1 MEQVKNFRVLVGLC
15 LVVVLLF
22 GLPGI
27 GQAQTNKGSISG
39 VVFDSQGAT
48 VPNAEVKVV
57 NKDTGETASTQS
69 DDSGR
74 FRLNLLTIG
83 RYRVEIAKGGFRK
96 VVLDGV
102 TVDSAQDHGLGNVNL
117 EVGDVSTTIE
127 VSAATPL
134 VDVTEAQ
141 ISTSF
146 PVATLTSLP
155 SILANQGLDNLA
167 TYVPGVSSSRQLGF
181 SNSNGGGGFAVEGL
195 RGRNNDQQ
203 IDGQYNNDNSV
214 GGPGLFL
221 SDSQFVQ
228 EYQITTNNMSAEYGR
243 NSGSVINILTKS
255 GSNKVHGSIYGTEGN
270 AGFDTLYATDKEFNG
285 LTQVPHYNDAFAGA
299 TVGGPMIKDKLFYF
313 GGFNTEII
321 HQTNVDSSGS
331 LTPTPAGITTLEGCY
346 PYTDPSTKLPGI
358 APAMQVLTKYGP
370 FGVLGGNPTPIG
382 VTTGQFQNPTV
393 PNGTITDPDTGVVT
407 PVCNYEES
415 GVQRTLP
422 TGSHQYNFMYKMDFN
437 TAKNRFYGRYI
448 YNYANFFNADP
459 FGTAAA
465 GYPTNEPGRAQQYG
479 FSWVRTITDRQTN
492 EFRASYGRE
501 NFGFGGNSIGNTVP
515 TAAGITDA
523 LTHVSIGGG
532 NLAFGPATNAPQG
545 RIVNSYQFQD
555 NWSYVRGRH
564 ALKAGINYTYQRSPN
579 FFLPNVNGSYTYAS
593 YATMAQNVAKSIS
606 ATDGNPILDFREHD
620 SFLYVQDDFK
630 LKSNFTLNLGLT
642 WSYYG
647 QPANLFHDKTT
658 KQQASSQPFWDPTLP
673 TSITTFP
680 STPAPKAS
688 FGPNIGFAWTPGSRD
703 GILGKALGNNKTTI
717 RGGYR
722 YAYDPPYYNIYLNI
736 ASAAPNAL
744 AQTVTPKSFGGALP
758 SIPTSPFGPTVRGSL
773 SDNNVLVFGVKD
785 PRTFNETKIT
795 PDFGPQKT
803 SRWSLGFQ
811 RELSSA
817 AAFEMRYVGNHAT
830 NLFQSIDANPFI
842 AGIAADFPSL
852 IPAGITP
859 CTTPAPGVPSAL
871 GRVNCNEGVIRERTN
886 SAYSDYNAVEIELRT
901 QNLWRQLTMRANYT
915 FSKATDNAD
924 EIFGTFGAGSAD
936 PFSQN
941 PLDFKGGEHGLSGL
955 DFPHQFN
962 LLITEDLPFFRG
974 QHGIVGHLAGGWAVS
989 AGYHWASGQTYTPA
1003 QISLAQGSG
1012 SPYLDVAFGSAF
1024 GGWGAGDNAIRPFI
1038 GSTSAPVTQVGIFAA
1053 DACQNFGSL
1062 SVPTDPTSP
1071 LVGPGCALVP
1081 TQLISLNAINQG
1093 DGSGTPV
1100 TKNSVRYIAN
1110 GLQANQVFGSPFGNA
1125 ARNSLRSA
1133 NINNVDMSIFK
1144 NFKFWERTT
1153 VQLHLDATNVF
1164 NHTQPNNVD
1173 PYIDDAG
1180 IHSFE
1185 TGFGNPKLFPSGTA
1199 TSNRIVRM
1207 GMVINF

>member
-1 MEQVKNFRVLVGLC
+1 MEQVKNFRVWVGLC
-15 LVVVLLF
+15 LALVLLL

-48 VPNAEVKVV
+48 VPNANVKAV
-57 NKDTGETASTQS
+57 NKDTGETASTET
-69 DDSGR
+69 DDAGR

-83 RYRVEIAKGGFRK
+83 SYRVEIAKGGFRK

-117 EVGDVSTTIE
+117 EVGDVSTTVE

-321 HQTNVDSSGS
+321 HQTNVDASGS

-346 PYTDPSTKLPGI
+346 PYTDPQTGQPGI
-358 APAMQVLTKYGP
+358 APAMQVLTKFGP

-382 VTTGQFQNPTV
+382 VTTGQLKNPTV
-393 PNGTITDPDTGVVT
+393 PNGSITVTNPDGSTTVV
-407 PVCNYEES
+407 PVCNFEES

-422 TGSHQYNFMYKMDFN
+422 TGSHQYNFIYKMDFN

-448 YNYANFFNADP
+448 YNYANFYNADA

-465 GYPTNEPGRAQQYG
+465 GYPVNEPGRAQQYG

-515 TAAGITDA
+515 TAAGISDA
-523 LTHVSIGGG
+523 LARVTVGAG
-532 NLAFGPATNAPQG
+532 NLSFGPATNAPQG

-555 NWSYVRGRH
+555 NWSYIRGRH
-564 ALKAGINYTYQRSPN
+564 ALKAGINFTYQRSPN
-579 FFLPNVNGSYTYAS
+579 FFLPNVNGSYAYSGYDTL
-593 YATMAQNVAKSIS
+593 AQNIASTIS
-606 ATDGNPILDFREHD
+606 VTAGNAVLDFREKD

-630 LKSNFTLNLGLT
+630 LKSNLTLNLGLT

-658 KQQASSQPFWDPTLP
+658 AQQAGSQPFWDPTLP

-680 STPAPKAS
+680 SIPAPKAS
-688 FGPNIGFAWTPGSRD
+688 FGPNVGFAWTPGSRD
-703 GILGKALGNNKTTI
+703 GILGKVLGNNKTTI

-722 YAYDPPYYNIYLNI
+722 YAYDPPFYNIYLNI

-744 AQTVTPKSFGGALP
+744 AQTITTTPAIPVLP
-758 SIPTSPFGPTVRGSL
+758 SIPTSPFGPTVRDSL
-773 SDNNVLVFGVKD
+773 SSFLTFGVSD
-785 PRTFNETKIT
+785 PRNFNQTNIT

-803 SRWSLGFQ
+803 SRWSLGVQ
-811 RELSSA
+811 REITSA
-817 AAFEMRYVGNHAT
+817 AAVEVRYVGNHAT
-830 NLFQSIDANPFI
+830 NLYQSINANPFI
-842 AGIAADFPSL
+842 AGIAKDFPSL
-852 IPAGITP
+852 LPAGVTP
-859 CTTPAPGVPSAL
+859 CTTPAIASAL

-886 SAYSDYNAVEIELRT
+886 SAYSDYDGVEIELRT

-915 FSKATDNAD
+915 YSKTTDNAD
-924 EIFGTFGAGSAD
+924 EIFGTVGSGSAIA
-936 PFSQN
+936 FSQN
-941 PLDFKGGEHGLSGL
+941 PFDFKGGEHGLSGL

-974 QHGIVGHLAGGWAVS
+974 QHSYVGHVLGGWAVS
-989 AGYHWASGQTYTPA
+989 AGYHLASGQPYTAA
-1003 QISLAQGSG
+1003 QFALAQQSVPDPRHVPD
-1012 SPYLDVAFGSAF
+1012 PYLDVAFSKAF
-1024 GGWGAGDNAIRPFI
+1024 AGLGTSDGGIRPYI
-1038 GSTSAPVTQVGIFAA
+1038 GSLSAPATQVGIFAG
-1053 DACQNFGSL
+1053 DACNSFGA
-1062 SVPTDPTSP
+1062 
-1071 LVGPGCALVP
+1071 GCALAA
-1081 TQLISLNAINQG
+1081 TQLISLNALNQG
-1093 DGSGTPV
+1093 DVDGTPV
-1100 TKNSVRYIAN
+1100 TKNAVRFIAN
-1110 GLQANQVFGSPFGNA
+1110 GVTANQVFGTPFGNA
-1125 ARNSLRSA
+1125 ARNSLRA
-1133 NINNVDMSIFK
+1133 AKINNVDMSIFK
-1144 NFKFWERTT
+1144 NIKFWERTT
-1153 VQLHLDATNVF
+1153 LQLHLDATNVF

-1173 PYIDDAG
+1173 PFIDDAG
-1180 IHSFE
+1180 VHAFE
-1185 TGFGNPKLFPSGTA
+1185 TGFANPALFPSGNQ
-1199 TSNRIVRM
+1199 TSNRIVRI
-1207 GMVINF
+1207 GMVITF